1 MKSFILSSAFVLV
14 CLTLGY
20 IITKP
25 FGGDI
30 VETILLVVAGIAVSV
45 IILVDAL
52 VDRHIQSIK
61 GN

>member
-1 MKSFILSSAFVLV
+1 MKSFILSTAFVLV
-14 CLTLGY
+14 CLTLVY

-30 VETILLVVAGIAVSV
+30 IETILLAVAGIAVSV